1 MILFSDFKS
10 INPLVWPILLHLR
23 GMKSRC
29 HRRLTLPVEEK
40 LIDVVAVIVIAS
52 GCWGK
57 IAGTRS
63 RAKVRASRRKGQG
76 KSFIARACI
85 RRWAWLVVQQMD

>member
-52 GCWGK
+52 GC
-57 IAGTRS
+57 
-63 RAKVRASRRKGQG
+63 
-76 KSFIARACI
+76 
-85 RRWAWLVVQQMD
+85 